1 MIVTVVPGFACCPP
15 PGFWVS
21 TIPSC
26 VGSFVSCRTTCTLKP
41 DALRSFVACDS
52 SSLVTSGTADVVG
65 PLDTFSVTVAP
76 FPANEFP
83 AGLWSTTVPFG
94 WFEST
99 STRDTLKPAAC
110 SSELAESNDWPITGG
125 TPIGFGPLETL
136 MRTFVPWTTCV
147 PPGGS
152 CAITCPCGLSELIV
166 CGSAFRCASVSAATA
181 SVDCS
186 PTTDGTADFGLPL
199 ETVRLTVEPLSTRVP
214 AVGA

>member
-1 MIVTVVPGFACCPP
+1 VVQGGLRRSLELPAPVAADCDARDL
-15 PGFWVS
+15 VA
-21 TIPSC
+21 
-26 VGSFVSCRTTCTLKP
+26 VGIERLQHRPRRRERDLVLGRAAAGDQRDP
-41 DALRSFVACDS
+41 NAAVAAHG
-52 SSLVTSGTADVVG
+52 VGVVVG
-65 PLDTFSVTVAP
+65 VVSWTKWPTVI
-76 FPANEFP
+76 
-83 AGLWSTTVPFG
+83 VG